1 MGKESA
7 ERKSI
12 LVKKSSSPERA
23 LLFVTLSEI
32 CKLFSL
38 YLSNFAILGFAITV
52 CANDVCTE
60 GRPSVLL
67 SCYFWPGHQF
77 LSRASVR
84 LGYHGKMQKGVLI
97 PISASSSSPG
107 SGAAMPTCLP
117 WPSGPQPR
125 QWLQMPLGVLRAG
138 GEGRRRPGKMAK

>member
-12 LVKKSSSPERA
+12 LVKKSSSLERA

-38 YLSNFAILGFAITV
+38 YLSNFAIFGFAITV

-67 SCYFWPGHQF
+67 SWYFWPGHQF
-77 LSRASVR
+77 LPRASVR
-84 LGYHGKMQKGVLI
+84 LGYRGKMQKGVLI
-97 PISASSSSPG
+97 PISASSSSPPQQSPSKTVAADAIG
-107 SGAAMPTCLP
+107 STEG
-117 WPSGPQPR
+117 WRRGEKE
-125 QWLQMPLGVLRAG
+125 AG
-138 GEGRRRPGKMAK
+138 